1 MLSPNVPDILL
12 IRAPADVATTLTLTV
27 QLPTAL
33 LPVPAAGTVAPD
45 RLMLPA
51 PATAVTTPLPQLLTV
66 AVGVAATTIPA
77 GKVSVSVTPL
87 KAVRLRFWSVSVSV
101 DIATPL
107 AKMEVGANTFFK
119 LPPVC
124 TEMLLLMS
132 AALLAPSVVVTVP
145 SASVLVTELFCA
157 TVFTPVTVNLTVQL
171 PDPAIVPPLRL
182 ANPAPGV
189 AVTVP
194 PQDVEVA
201 GMAAIARPVGK
212 LSVKET
218 LFRLWVLGLFSVIVT
233 VEVPPP

>member
-1 MLSPNVPDILL
+1 MLSPKVPDILL
-12 IRAPADVATTLTLTV
+12 VWLPTVVVTTLTLTV
-27 QLPTAL
+27 QLPNPLVVLA
-33 LPVPAAGTVAPD
+33 AAGTVAPD

-51 PATAVTTPLPQLLTV
+51 PAVAVTEPPAQLV
-66 AVGVAATTIPA
+66 EAVGVAATTIPD

-87 KAVRLRFWSVSVSV
+87 KAVRLRFWSVSVNV
-101 DIATPL
+101 ETATPL
-107 AKMEVGANTFFK
+107 AKIEAGTNPLVR
-119 LPPVC
+119 LPPVS
-124 TEMLLLMS
+124 TEKELLLMS

-145 SASVLVTELFCA
+145 AASVLVTRPFGA
-157 TVFTPVTVNLTVQL
+157 TVFTPVTVNVTVQL